1 MSGKLLFLFESC
13 DSSDSA
19 DNQLFKNV
27 VNGNWNENIDGEN
40 FVNYIKSGDENFTK
54 DEKLAYSI
62 SCLLSFLEVNFVGST
77 NRVKLDIQMNCTD
90 LQVDGIE
97 INANIKKT
105 EFLFVAKTFLDNLFK
120 SYPNDILIL
129 IWYMRMIKV
138 HQLSLDENS
147 MSLYEAFKKIQD
159 RLTCSKLEEIESIRH
174 RFIIKLEIISIYLM
188 YRRVYKVDELI
199 KELKNDYHVEAVEE
213 GILGK
218 RTKWQQKALPQ
229 FHVSILGDNSELFI
243 SPQATHENVKL
254 LKLLELDDDT
264 RLESV
269 KYMDDKHN
277 ELQILSSLLQNFVLL
292 NIKYLQISQPKDKLS
307 DEGIQSYLML
317 LLKQNHGTWSIR
329 LESLLIN
336 IKLESNHRR
345 TIDRC
350 LRQCEDVVNSMKK
363 NADEVKANDKLSYIF
378 SSLMTPLYKIEGLLA
393 DLMVSLGLIKGALDV
408 YLRIQQWEEVINC
421 YTRLQL
427 KHKAAEIIQ
436 QELEKKPTVKLYC
449 LLGDALDDITYYE
462 KAWEFSKNKSGLAQK
477 HFGMFYFG
485 KNDYE
490 KAVPHLQK
498 SLEINSL
505 QENLWLRLGYAALSL
520 EKYEIA
526 SSAYLRY
533 TQLEPNGFESWNNLA
548 KCFIKLGDKKRAH
561 KVLQEALKCNFDN
574 WKIWEN
580 FLFVSI
586 DIGSF
591 EDGLNAYNRLIELKE
606 KYFDEEVLKILITA
620 ISNDLVDIEGNK
632 SIRLRKKALEM
643 LAHIGSI
650 KMSEGIVWE
659 LSALLTDEQLKK
671 AEKLQK
677 AYKGYVSKS
686 PDWSKDEQ
694 MCLKFLKLSYE
705 LCQSSLNAAND
716 VQETEKMLV
725 LSQLSSARLTSQGCI
740 KVAVNNQY
748 ETCKDVIEK
757 VNELLEKIV
766 IKIKELK

>member
-13 DSSDSA
+13 DSCDSTE
-19 DNQLFKNV
+19 NQLIKNIFD
-27 VNGNWNENIDGEN
+27 GNWNDNIDNETFKNYVVSGEEN
-40 FVNYIKSGDENFTK
+40 FNK

-77 NRVKLDIQMNCTD
+77 SRVKLDIQMNCAD

-97 INANIKKT
+97 INANMKNI
-105 EFLFVAKTFLDNLFK
+105 EYLLIANTFLNDLIK
-120 SYPNDILIL
+120 SYPDDILIL
-129 IWYMRMIKV
+129 IWYMRMIKI
-138 HQLSLDENS
+138 HQSALDENS
-147 MSLYEAFKKIQD
+147 MTLFDTFKKIQEKLS
-159 RLTCSKLEEIESIRH
+159 RSKLEEIENIRH
-174 RFIIKLEIISIYLM
+174 RFIIQLEIISIYLM

-199 KELKNDYHVEAVEE
+199 KELKNDYHIETVEE

-218 RTKWQQKALPQ
+218 RTKWQEKALPQ
-229 FHVSILGDNSELFI
+229 FHVSIQGDKSDLFTP
-243 SPQATHENVKL
+243 PQATHENVKL
-254 LKLLELDDDT
+254 LKLLELEDDT

-269 KYMDDKHN
+269 KYMDEKHN

-307 DEGIQSYLML
+307 DEEIQSYLML
-317 LLKQNHGTWSIR
+317 LLKQNHGAWSIR

-336 IKLESNHRR
+336 IKLESNHQR

-350 LRQCEDVVNSMKK
+350 LRQCEYVINIMT
-363 NADEVKANDKLSYIF
+363 NNEDELKSSDKLSYIF
-378 SSLMTPLYKIEGLLA
+378 SSIMTPRYKIEGLLA

-436 QELEKKPTVKLYC
+436 QELEKKPTAKLYC

-462 KAWEFSKNKSGLAQK
+462 KAWEFSNNKSGLAQK

-490 KAVPHLQK
+490 KAIPHLQK

-526 SSAYLRY
+526 SKAYLRY

-548 KCFIKLGDKKRAH
+548 KCFIKLGNKKRAH

-591 EDGLNAYNRLIELKE
+591 EDGLNAYSRLIELKE
-606 KYFDEEVLKILITA
+606 KYFDEEVLTILINA

-632 SIRLRKKALEM
+632 SKRLRKKALEM

-650 KMSEGIVWE
+650 NMSQGIVWE
-659 LSALLTDEQLKK
+659 LSALLTDEPLKR

-686 PDWSKDEQ
+686 PDWAKDEQ
-694 MCLKFLKLSYE
+694 MCLKFLNLSYE
-705 LCQSSLNAAND
+705 LCSHSLNAAND
-716 VQETEKMLV
+716 VKETERMLV
-725 LSQLSSARLTSQGCI
+725 LSQLSSARLTGQGCV
-740 KVAVNNQY
+740 KVAVTNQY
-748 ETCKDVIEK
+748 ESCKDLIEK
-757 VNELLEKIV
+757 VNELLDNIV
-766 IKIKELK
+766 TKIKALK

>member
-1 MSGKLLFLFESC
+1 M
-13 DSSDSA
+13 
-19 DNQLFKNV
+19 
-27 VNGNWNENIDGEN
+27 
-40 FVNYIKSGDENFTK
+40 NYIKSGNEKFTK
-54 DEKLAYSI
+54 DEKLAYAI

-77 NRVKLDIQMNCTD
+77 NRVKFDIQKNCSD

-97 INANIKKT
+97 LNANMKNI
-105 EFLFVAKTFLDNLFK
+105 EFLFIAKTFLDDLIKNF
-120 SYPNDILIL
+120 PDDILIL
-129 IWYMRMIKV
+129 VWYMRMIKI
-138 HQLSLDENS
+138 HQSSLDENS
-147 MSLYEAFKKIQD
+147 MSLYETFKNIQEQFSS
-159 RLTCSKLEEIESIRH
+159 SKLKEIENIRH
-174 RFIIKLEIISIYLM
+174 RFIVELEIISIYLM
-188 YRRVYKVDELI
+188 YRRVYKVDELM
-199 KELKNDYHVEAVEE
+199 KQLKNEYHIETVEE

-218 RTKWQQKALPQ
+218 RTKWQEKALPQ
-229 FHVSILGDNSELFI
+229 FHVSIHGDNSDLFI
-243 SPQATHENVKL
+243 QPQVTHENVKL
-254 LKLLELDDDT
+254 LKLLELEDDT

-269 KYMDDKHN
+269 KFIDDKHN

-307 DEGIQSYLML
+307 DEEIQSYLML
-317 LLKQNHGTWSIR
+317 LLKQNHGTWSVR
-329 LESLLIN
+329 LETLLIN

-350 LRQCEDVVNSMKK
+350 LRQCEDVINSMTRT
-363 NADEVKANDKLSYIF
+363 NNDEVKPNDKLSYIF
-378 SSLMTPLYKIEGLLA
+378 SSLMTPRYKIEVLLA

-408 YLRIQQWEEVINC
+408 YLRVQQWEEVINC

-449 LLGDALDDITYYE
+449 LLGDALDDVTYYE
-462 KAWEFSKNKSGLAQK
+462 KAWEFSNNKSGLAQR

-485 KNDYE
+485 RNDFE
-490 KAVPHLQK
+490 KAIPHLQK

-548 KCFIKLGDKKRAH
+548 KCFIKLGNKQRAH

-580 FLFVSI
+580 FLLVSI

-591 EDGLNAYNRLIELKE
+591 EDALNAYNRLIELKE
-606 KYFDEEVLKILITA
+606 KYFDEEVLQILINA
-620 ISNDLVDIEGNK
+620 ISNDIVDSEGNK
-632 SIRLRKKALEM
+632 SKRLRKKALEM

-650 KMSEGIVWE
+650 NISEGSVWE
-659 LSALLTDEQLKK
+659 LSALLTEEPLKK

-677 AYKGYVSKS
+677 AYKGYVSVS
-686 PDWSKDEQ
+686 CALILFNLIS
-694 MCLKFLKLSYE
+694 
-705 LCQSSLNAAND
+705 N
-716 VQETEKMLV
+716 LV
-725 LSQLSSARLTSQGCI
+725 LSFFP
-740 KVAVNNQY
+740 
-748 ETCKDVIEK
+748 
-757 VNELLEKIV
+757 
-766 IKIKELK
+766 